1 MFPESVNHESVEGM
15 GVDVKVI
22 GKLMGLY
29 VAIVKL

>member
-1 MFPESVNHESVEGM
+1 VFPESVNHESVEGM

-22 GKLMGLY
+22 GKPKGSD